1 MGAARSVTF
10 CKKQLRQRVRPK
22 GPGRKGVKTG
32 VRNGAA
38 PRVTGLGRG
47 GQGSREE
54 KGPRAETETSLPR
67 PVEVWWEW
75 EGG

>member
-1 MGAARSVTF
+1 M
-10 CKKQLRQRVRPK
+10 
-22 GPGRKGVKTG
+22 KTG
-32 VRNGAA
+32 IRSGAA
-38 PRVTGLGRG
+38 PRVRGLGRG

-54 KGPRAETETSLPR
+54 KGPRAETETSLRR